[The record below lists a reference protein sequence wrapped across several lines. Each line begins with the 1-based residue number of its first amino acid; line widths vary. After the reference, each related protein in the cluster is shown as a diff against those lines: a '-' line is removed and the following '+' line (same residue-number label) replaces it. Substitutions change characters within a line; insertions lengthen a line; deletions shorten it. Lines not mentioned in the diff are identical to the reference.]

1 MSPRPRHQQLPG
13 GAICVA
19 APAKINLDLLVG
31 PRRAD
36 GYHPLDSIVAK
47 VSLYDE
53 ITLTP
58 RDDGQI
64 TLACRSADC
73 GPAEMNL
80 AYRAAKLL
88 ARDAGLGNRSMGVS
102 PMSLTGVS
110 PVDSAETNDQHG
122 RDPPLADATHGQ
134 VLGTPDGDARA
145 TRNARAVTGVDI
157 ALAKH
162 IPPGKGLGGGSSDA
176 AAVLAGLDQLWR
188 LATPADRLA
197 ELAAALGSDVPLFL
211 GPPAARMTGRG
222 EKLHPVAVHSF
233 AAVLHMPDFACATA
247 DVYRAFDRLANAAG
261 ALTGA
266 PPTSPAH
273 AGRPVPRREQID
285 LAATP
290 PSAWRARL
298 ANDLTAAAEAVSE
311 QLRQTLE
318 LLRACAAAPV
328 SMTGSG
334 SAMFI
339 ICDSVDEAQAV
350 ARRLP
355 PDLPG
360 RTVIVLPNPW

>member
-1 MSPRPRHQQLPG
+1 MSRQRDNPLPVLAPRPRHCQLPG
-13 GAICVA
+13 GAVRLA

-58 RDDGQI
+58 RADGPI
-64 TLACRSADC
+64 TLSCQNADC

-88 ARDAGLGNRSMGVS
+88 AHYAGLGCAAGSGIGGGREGV
-102 PMSLTGVS
+102 
-110 PVDSAETNDQHG
+110 
-122 RDPPLADATHGQ
+122 
-134 VLGTPDGDARA
+134 
-145 TRNARAVTGVDI
+145 RAVAGTGVDI
-157 ALAKH
+157 ALVKH

-188 LATPADRLA
+188 LATPADSLA
-197 ELAAALGSDVPLFL
+197 QLAATLGSDVPLFL

-222 EKLHPVAVHSF
+222 EKLCPAALHSF

-247 DVYRAFDRLANAAG
+247 DVYRAFDSL
-261 ALTGA
+261 
-266 PPTSPAH
+266 PD
-273 AGRPVPRREQID
+273 AGRPMATREATD
-285 LAATP
+285 LAAQP
-290 PSAWRARL
+290 PSAWRSRL
-298 ANDLTAAAEAVSE
+298 QNDLTDAAEAVSE
-311 QLRQTLE
+311 QLRQTLG
-318 LLRACAAAPV
+318 LLGDCAAAPV

-339 ICDSVDEAQAV
+339 LCDDIAEAQAV

-355 PDLPG
+355 SGLPG
-360 RTVIVLPNPW
+360 RTVIVLPNLW

>member
-1 MSPRPRHQQLPG
+1 MSQQSDNPPSVLMPRPRHQQLPG

-31 PRRAD
+31 PCRAD
-36 GYHPLDSIVAK
+36 GYHPLDSIVVK

-58 RDDGQI
+58 RDDGLI
-64 TLACRSADC
+64 TLDCRNADC
-73 GPAEMNL
+73 GPVEMNL

-88 ARDAGLGNRSMGVS
+88 ARHADCG
-102 PMSLTGVS
+102 TG
-110 PVDSAETNDQHG
+110 Q
-122 RDPPLADATHGQ
+122 
-134 VLGTPDGDARA
+134 DARA

-157 ALAKH
+157 ALEKH

-176 AAVLAGLDQLWR
+176 AAVLEGLDHLWH

-197 ELAAALGSDVPLFL
+197 ELAATLGSDVPLFL

-222 EKLHPVAVHSF
+222 DKLRPLAMHSF

-247 DVYRAFDRLANAAG
+247 DVYRAFDSM
-261 ALTGA
+261 
-266 PPTSPAH
+266 PD
-273 AGRPVPRREQID
+273 AGRPMATREAID

-290 PSAWRARL
+290 PSVWRGRL
-298 ANDLTAAAEAVSE
+298 ANDLTAAAELVSE
-311 QLRQTLE
+311 QLRQAMG
-318 LLRACAAAPV
+318 LLRVCAAAPV
-328 SMTGSG
+328 HMTGSG

-339 ICDSVDEAQAV
+339 ICDSLAEAQVV
-350 ARRLP
+350 AHRLP
-355 PDLPG
+355 PDMPG
-360 RTVIVLPNPW
+360 RSVVVLPNPW